1 MGMKVSIFLYQAPDA
16 ESGILINKSTVWQER
31 M

>member
-1 MGMKVSIFLYQAPDA
+1 MGMKVSIFLYQTPDA
-16 ESGILINKSTVWQER
+16 ESGILINKSIVRQEQ

>member
-1 MGMKVSIFLYQAPDA
+1 MGMKVSIFLYQALDA